1 MKMGLYDVLP
11 AESLD
16 GLTAEDF
23 RLLLNG
29 VNFWNIFWWNS
40 KYFYLKFCH
49 YYFFSGWWYQRSD
62 FNRLHFIQWWIRRK
76 SWSTRS
82 HQKMVVVDRGKN
94 VSSGE
99 TRLGVLLDWISCI
112 TRFVYILSAICL
124 HCWFRTYPPDS
135 NQVLELDTRAK
146 NHFQTTRIIYW
157 Y

>member
-1 MKMGLYDVLP
+1 MITCQEKALENMKMGLYDVLP
-11 AESLD
+11 AGSLD

-29 VNFWNIFWWNS
+29 VSFLRFSSIFSWKL
-40 KYFYLKFCH
+40 KYIYIYIYILKSKFC
-49 YYFFSGWWYQRSD
+49 FSGWWYQRSD
-62 FNRLHFIQWWIRRK
+62 FNRLHFVQWWIRRK

-112 TRFVYILSAICL
+112 TRFVYIL
-124 HCWFRTYPPDS
+124 F
-135 NQVLELDTRAK
+135 
-146 NHFQTTRIIYW
+146 
-157 Y
+157 